1 MGSHTGVASV
11 ESGGGGGDTKSP
23 PFSAPLRGREEVN
36 LRLLLELRRRLKSA
50 AEKEL
55 SLGRDRAR
63 SLRNRLHA
71 AEADLRLCA
80 RAISTRRDQL
90 TRTAEAMESARQQ
103 ALATSQRLRALE
115 EENED
120 FGQQLGSATLQAT
133 RLRESVHTDRVTQHG
148 TLDAF
153 LTATNALARDL
164 RLATRDH
171 GDIRA
176 RVTDML
182 EQSATLASRAE
193 FLATCFR
200 SADRA
205 LAMICDNV
213 YHALDRV
220 SGEVQEG
227 PEDVGG
233 PQTLEETVRAA
244 LAEK

>member
-1 MGSHTGVASV
+1 VGSGV
-11 ESGGGGGDTKSP
+11 GGGDTESP
-23 PFSAPLRGREEVN
+23 SSSAPLRGRDEVN

-55 SLGRDRAR
+55 SVGRDKAR

-80 RAISTRRDQL
+80 RAISTRRGQL
-90 TRTAEAMESARQQ
+90 TRTADAMESARQQ

-115 EENED
+115 EENVD
-120 FGQQLGSATLQAT
+120 FGQQLGLATIQAT

-176 RVTDML
+176 RVTDL
-182 EQSATLASRAE
+182 VEESATLASRAE
-193 FLATCFR
+193 SLAACFR
-200 SADRA
+200 SANRV
-205 LAMICDNV
+205 LAMICESV
-213 YHALDRV
+213 AHALDRV
-220 SGEVQEG
+220 AGQVQEG
-227 PEDVGG
+227 PGDVNGHE
-233 PQTLEETVRAA
+233 TLEETVRSA
-244 LAEK
+244 LTER

>member
-1 MGSHTGVASV
+1 
-11 ESGGGGGDTKSP
+11 
-23 PFSAPLRGREEVN
+23 LRGRDEVN

-55 SLGRDRAR
+55 SVGRDRAR
-63 SLRNRLHA
+63 GLRNQLHA
-71 AEADLRLCA
+71 ADAGLRLCA
-80 RAISTRRDQL
+80 RAISARRDQL
-90 TRTAEAMESARQQ
+90 TRTADSMESARQQ

-176 RVTDML
+176 RVTDL
-182 EQSATLASRAE
+182 VEESTTLASRAK
-193 FLATCFR
+193 FLAAYFR
-200 SADRA
+200 SANRA
-205 LAMICDNV
+205 LTIICDSV
-213 YHALDRV
+213 HHALDRV
-220 SGEVQEG
+220 SGQVEEG
-227 PEDVGG
+227 PEDGG
-233 PQTLEETVRAA
+233 GIETLEETVRAA
-244 LAEK
+244 LAER